1 MASPETVDATGRRW
15 ILPYRRIERVL
26 EEKGSVKVLLPG
38 EGEAT
43 DLQVWAHSR
52 GYRVVRSLRT
62 AVGME
67 VVLEAP
73 KAKPEEKPA
82 EAARPAPARA
92 PASEKTAP
100 SAASARP
107 TPRGLAGIEARSDLD
122 KVSQRMEDPLFR
134 VDLLLAS
141 LSTRQGELRG
151 PTSVEA
157 LARLATEAAGS
168 GQCAHVE
175 ASHESGARIELLVC
189 QGRVEGILAESSEA
203 KARGSEALNLASR
216 LLESGRVTYRVRV
229 VPREFVEKLRQ

>member
-15 ILPYRRIERVL
+15 ILPYRRIERIL
-26 EEKGSVKVLLPG
+26 EEKGSVRVLLPG

-73 KAKPEEKPA
+73 RAKPEE
-82 EAARPAPARA
+82 RPAPARA
-92 PASEKTAP
+92 PAPGRPTSP
-100 SAASARP
+100 AAGGARP
-107 TPRGLAGIEARSDLD
+107 APRGPVRVEAGSDLD

-157 LARLATEAAGS
+157 LAKLAAETAGP

-189 QGRVEGILAESSEA
+189 QGRVEGLVAEAGDA
-203 KARGSEALNLASR
+203 KARGGEALNLASR
-216 LLESGRVTYRVRV
+216 VLESGRVTYRVRV